1 MNRRKSLIVAFSS
14 LIVASVISIGASLSW
29 FVPSTTIGNTGST
42 KTMPIDGS
50 SGSSYFAYG
59 NGHPEGSNPSDKPY
73 GITQPRHLY
82 NLAWLQYLGLFDQAD
97 PAKQNYGVQ
106 YYFELANDINMTGW
120 VLPPIGTEDHPFI
133 GNFNG
138 NGYTISNLTVS
149 NSFADYNTHPDV
161 ITEFNDSGANKT
173 PHILGLFGVVGNY
186 GNKYN
191 TEATTCVFSSIV
203 NEFKDTGVTAITVK
217 TSVQDSLMGLVAGYV
232 SGNMSNIAVDSGT
245 LNVIPDDSTYYAKPN
260 ETSPYT
266 KNISDYG
273 LVGYTTSKSSIT
285 KITDTIFDLNIRAN
299 QEFTA
304 YTQGGSQ
311 GWGGSVDMNAV
322 YDRIKGI
329 LPSSTSQYDWKLT
342 YNDVGGVTDTNPTSD
357 SQKQA
362 VYRSLRNY
370 NDDEI
375 ASVTDDDT
383 LPSYGGCFN
392 SGWEPGDRHYLLG
405 GTYQIHNRF
414 NAPVADGYQISDG
427 NGHYLSFDGSELVD
441 SSYHKAFAWEFET
454 NNGTGYIRTKY
465 NNNYYYLMKTASNS
479 LAIQQVTEANA
490 TDWTITNTTS
500 YMDIR
505 VSSGTTTYCLIYSDG
520 SWSLVDSQTNSS
532 YYDISPSSSGGNY
545 IPSSIIGHNS
555 AGALNPVSTSELSF
569 NAPSNGQQVRF
580 VYKGVTYYLCIYIG
594 GTNGNT
600 VYLTT
605 RTAAGSSGNVYPLV
619 YYTGGYVRT
628 SSMYRI
634 NNTRNRYGYLRYNS
648 NTWTYGSSGNTDA
661 YAVSFVRKKIGDL
674 HLLVNKTEGME
685 FSSGD
690 TTYFPISAYT
700 GETRDKS
707 NKLLGKQ
714 YDAEVT
720 NSGYFVAGSTSDTWA
735 DDRNGP
741 RNIIVSQY
749 NISERITRSYDDE
762 NDKFIDSEIY
772 TIDGPYDPNNLS
784 NGVHPVD
791 TTDTVKYSKYAKTKK
806 MMEDNLKGKTKVG
819 GFHFFASK
827 AEYSV
832 SKDYVLNAK
841 NIRFRGDEYSQ
852 FELPVYS
859 LDFYLQE
866 QGRVNFFAGLYNGS
880 NDSGDNH
887 MNGFFSLHKVIRDEE
902 TNKITDI
909 KEIKCIYKD
918 STAGEYG
925 RYKYTFRVNDSIID
939 EAGNEFDE
947 DSIPPTYTLLFDTEW
962 IGHRPNLGR
971 ATNSNNVNN
980 VQRVFYFEIP
990 LDQGEYCFG
999 GFELRHKLPNG
1010 TMETGADGAYLMYLD
1025 IGAGAAKTQR
1035 TSVAEHFLEGVYVLS
1050 YPTGVALIPLNTL
1063 GTENYKNS
1071 NSVCFIVKPS
1081 YKGEVSVNRDGSNNV
1096 EIKRA
1101 TSTSSFVKPSYVSN
1115 EIASVVDPGPLE
1127 ATTDDYDF
1135 LEENDILYSSK
1146 VITETFRV
1154 QYFDY
1159 NVKYNTMTKTIISDV
1174 RTNTDDAGWSNINR
1188 TITQQTFDLTAG
1200 TQSAIVTLTSET
1212 QVTDGTIQVFKYFAE
1227 SSNYASDTTDMSV
1240 YNGDAYSYAELTSS
1254 TTYFYYS
1261 LSSTD
1266 IVTLQ
1271 STSTACSCLDDEIL
1285 EMYAIYSILAG
1296 TNVTITTTITLE
1308 MVKDTTITTGY
1319 YYKYG
1324 DYVFTPV
1331 VVGSSINYIVT
1342 TADNDRPVY
1351 FLTSGEDGTILVVR
1365 TNPYTVTP

>member
-59 NGHPEGSNPSDKPY
+59 NGHPEGTDPKDKPY

-106 YYFELANDINMTGW
+106 YYFELANDINMKGW

-138 NGYTISNLTVS
+138 NGRTISNLTVS
-149 NSFADYNTHPDV
+149 NSFNRYNTHPDV

-191 TEATTCVFSSIV
+191 TQATTCVYSSIV
-203 NEFKDTGVTAITVK
+203 NEFKDTGVTAITVE

-245 LNVIPDDSTYYAKPN
+245 LNVIPSDSTYYAKPN
-260 ETSPYT
+260 ATTPYT

-285 KITDTIFDLNIRAN
+285 KVTDTIFDLNIRAN

-322 YDRIKGI
+322 YDRIKGV
-329 LPSSTSQYDWKLT
+329 LPSSTSSYNWKLT
-342 YNDVGGVTDTNPTSD
+342 YNDVNGVIDSNPTSD
-357 SQKQA
+357 TQKQN

-392 SGWEPGDRHYLLG
+392 SGYEPGDRHYLLG

-427 NGHYLSFDGSELVD
+427 NGHYLSFDGTELVD
-441 SSYHKAFAWEFET
+441 TSYHKAFSWEFET
-454 NNGTGYIRTKY
+454 KNGSGYIRTKY
-465 NNNYYYLMKTASNS
+465 NDTYYYLMNASNS
-479 LAIQQVTEANA
+479 LAIQSVTVTNA
-490 TDWTITNTTS
+490 TKWTVANTND

-505 VSSGTTTYCLIYSDG
+505 VTSGSTTYCLCYSNS
-520 SWSLVDSQTNSS
+520 SWRLVDSQTNSS
-532 YYDISPSSSGGNY
+532 YYDVSPSSSGGNY
-545 IPSSIIGHNS
+545 IPSTIIGNTSTS
-555 AGALNPVSTSELSF
+555 ALAAVSTPVLLF
-569 NAPSNGQQVRF
+569 NAPSEGRQVSF
-580 VYKGVTYYLCIYIG
+580 VYGGTTYYLCVYSS
-594 GTNGNT
+594 TSNT
-600 VYLTT
+600 YLTT
-605 RTAAGSSGNVYPLV
+605 RTNSSNNYGGNIYALN
-619 YYTGGYVRT
+619 YYASEGIRTANRVNVSDSTQTRYV
-628 SSMYRI
+628 
-634 NNTRNRYGYLRYNS
+634 YLRYNNGWTRAS
-648 NTWTYGSSGNTDA
+648 SRNTTTTYN
-661 YAVSFVRKKIGDL
+661 VSFIRKKIGDIHQL
-674 HLLVNKTEGME
+674 INKTEGME
-685 FSSGD
+685 FSSDD

-707 NKLLGKQ
+707 NNLLGKQ

-735 DDRNGP
+735 DGRNGP

-749 NISERITRSYDDE
+749 NISERITKSYDDN
-762 NDKFIDSEIY
+762 NDKFIDDEIY

-791 TTDTVKYSKYAKTKK
+791 TTNTEKYSKYAKTKK

-841 NIRFRGDEYSQ
+841 NIRFRGEEYSQ

-866 QGRVNFFAGLYNGS
+866 QGRVNFFAGMYNGS
-880 NDSGDNH
+880 NDSGNNH
-887 MNGFFSLHKVIRDEE
+887 MNGFFSLHKVIRDEG

-939 EAGNEFDE
+939 ETGNVFNE
-947 DSIPPTYTLLFDTEW
+947 DSIPSTYTLLFDTEW
-962 IGHRPNLGR
+962 IGHRPNLGK

-999 GFELRHKLPNG
+999 GFELRYKLPNG
-1010 TMETGADGAYLMYLD
+1010 DMETGADGAYLMYLD

-1081 YKGEVSVNRDGSNNV
+1081 YKGEVSVSRDGSNNV

-1101 TSTSSFVKPSYVSN
+1101 TGTSSFVKPSYVSD
-1115 EIASVVDPGPLE
+1115 EIVSVVDPGPLE

-1174 RTNTDDAGWSNINR
+1174 RTNTDDAGWSDLSR

-1227 SSNYASDTTDMSV
+1227 SSNYASDSTDMSV
-1240 YNGDAYSYAELTSS
+1240 YNGDAYSYAELTNSN
-1254 TTYFYYS
+1254 TYFCYS
-1261 LSSTD
+1261 LSSNN

-1271 STSTACSCLDDEIL
+1271 STSVACSDLDEEIL
-1285 EMYAIYSILAG
+1285 EIYAIYSILAG

-1308 MVKDTTITTGY
+1308 MVKDATITTGY

>member
-59 NGHPEGSNPSDKPY
+59 NGHPEGTDPKDKPY

-97 PAKQNYGVQ
+97 SAKQNYGIQ
-106 YYFELANDINMTGW
+106 YYFELANDIDMKGW

-138 NGYTISNLTVS
+138 NGHTISNLTVS

-232 SGNMSNIAVDSGT
+232 SGNMSNIAVDSGI
-245 LNVIPDDSTYYAKPN
+245 LNVIPDNSTYYAKPN
-260 ETSPYT
+260 DTSPYT

-285 KITDTIFDLNIRAN
+285 KITDTIFDLNIKAN

-304 YTQGGSQ
+304 NTQGGAQ
-311 GWGGSVDMNAV
+311 GWGGSIDMNSV
-322 YDRIKGI
+322 YNRITRV
-329 LPSSTSQYDWKLT
+329 LPARTSNEDWKLT
-342 YNDVGGVTDTNPTSD
+342 YNDVNGVEDPNPTSD
-357 SQKQA
+357 TQKQA

-370 NDDEI
+370 NDDEV
-375 ASVTDDDT
+375 ASVTDNDN
-383 LPSYGGCFN
+383 LASYGGCFN
-392 SGWEPGDRHYLLG
+392 SGYSPGDRHYLLG
-405 GTYQIHNRF
+405 GTYQTHYRYNS
-414 NAPVADGYQISDG
+414 PDLSGYQISDG
-427 NGHYLSFDGSELVD
+427 NNHFLVFNGTGLTNSTYD
-441 SSYHKAFAWEFET
+441 KSFAWEFET
-454 NNGTGYIRTKY
+454 NNGVGYIRTKY
-465 NNNYYYLMKTASNS
+465 NGQYYYLMNSSGS
-479 LAIQQVTEANA
+479 LAIQQVAEANA
-490 TDWTITNTTS
+490 TDWTITNTS
-500 YMDIR
+500 NYMDIR
-505 VSSGTTTYCLIYSDG
+505 VSSGTTTYCLCYWNN
-520 SWSLVDSQTNSS
+520 SWRLENSQTETS
-532 YYDISPSSSGGNY
+532 YYDVSPSSSGGNY
-545 IPSSIIGHNS
+545 IPSDIIGKS
-555 AGALNPVSTSELSF
+555 TAGALSPVSTPELIFDAPVNERQVSF
-569 NAPSNGQQVRF
+569 T
-580 VYKGVTYYLCIYIG
+580 YKGSTYYLCIYI
-594 GTNGNT
+594 NGNT

-605 RTAAGSSGNVYPLV
+605 RTTAGNSGRVYALY

-628 SSMYRI
+628 TGTYTISG
-634 NNTRNRYGYLRYNS
+634 TRNSYGYLRYNS
-648 NTWTYGSSGNTDA
+648 NSWTYGSATGRTA
-661 YAVSFVRKKIGDL
+661 YSVSFIRRTIGNL
-674 HLLVNKTEGME
+674 HQLLNITDGLE
-685 FSSGD
+685 FSSSD

-700 GETRDKS
+700 ENEYDK
-707 NKLLGKQ
+707 NNNLIGKE
-714 YDAEVT
+714 YDAEVS
-720 NSGYFVAGSTSDTWA
+720 NSGYFIAGSTSTTWVNG
-735 DDRNGP
+735 REGP

-749 NISERITRSYDDE
+749 NINERISKSYDTE
-762 NDKFIDSEIY
+762 SETFIDSEIY
-772 TIDGPYDPNNLS
+772 TIDAPYDSDNPS
-784 NGVHPVD
+784 NGVHALDISD
-791 TTDTVKYSKYAKTKK
+791 TQKYSKYAKTKK
-806 MMEDNLKGKTKVG
+806 MMENKLKGQSKVG
-819 GFHFFASK
+819 GFHFFASDAK
-827 AEYSV
+827 YSV

-841 NIRFRGDEYSQ
+841 NIRFRGEEYSQ
-852 FELPVYS
+852 FQLPVYS

-880 NDSGDNH
+880 NASGKDH
-887 MNGFFSLHKVIRDEE
+887 MNGFFSLHKVIRD
-902 TNKITDI
+902 NQDKIIDI

-918 STAGEYG
+918 TSLGEYSA
-925 RYKYTFRVNDSIID
+925 YKYTFRSYGNIVD
-939 EAGNEFDE
+939 ETGASFNEE
-947 DSIPPTYTLLFDTEW
+947 NVPPTYTLLFDTDW
-962 IGHRPNLGR
+962 IGHRPALGT
-971 ATNSNNVNN
+971 ATNSNGVNN

-999 GFELRHKLPNG
+999 GFELRYKMPNG
-1010 TMETGADGAYLMYLD
+1010 EMETGADGAYLMYLD

-1063 GTENYKNS
+1063 GTENYKES
-1071 NSVCFIVKPS
+1071 DSVCFIIKPS
-1081 YKGEVSVNRDGSNNV
+1081 YKGEVSINRDDSNNV
-1096 EIKRA
+1096 EIKRTA
-1101 TSTSSFVKPSYVSN
+1101 SSADYVKPSYIFNDIV
-1115 EIASVVDPGPLE
+1115 SVVDPGPDE
-1127 ATTDDYDF
+1127 ESTDDDYDF
-1135 LEENDILYSSK
+1135 LAENDVLYTSQ
-1146 VITETFRV
+1146 VLTETFRI
-1154 QYFDY
+1154 QYYDY
-1159 NVKYNTMTKTIISDV
+1159 NVKYNTLTKTIIEDI
-1174 RTNTDDAGWSNINR
+1174 RTKTNEDEWTALNR
-1188 TITQQTFDLTAG
+1188 TITQQVFDLTDNS
-1200 TQSAIVTLTSET
+1200 QSSIVTLTKEA
-1212 QVTDGTIQVFKYFAE
+1212 QVTDGDIQIFKYFAE
-1227 SSNYASDTTDMSV
+1227 SNNYAQGSENMSA
-1240 YNGDAYSYAELTSS
+1240 YNGDPYSYAELIDLD
-1254 TTYFYYS
+1254 TYFFFS
-1261 LSSTD
+1261 LSSGSVS
-1266 IVTLQ
+1266 IATLQ
-1271 STSTACSCLDDEIL
+1271 STSAACSCLDDEIL

-1308 MVKDTTITTGY
+1308 MVKDTTIATGY